1 MATNGLE
8 NMTPQEL
15 SFELQQGARFIV
27 YQYCIS
33 MVFLTL
39 KRPSKVVIVRP
50 GESRVTKSL
59 RFTLLSAVLGWW
71 GIPWGII
78 RTPQAI
84 ALNLKSKR
92 TNHLQD
98 HNNYLRSF
106 TLSVIGEL
114 ETYKGN
120 KEKLQQILMRQ
131 NRL

>member
-71 GIPWGII
+71 GIPWGPIYTI
-78 RTPQAI
+78 QSLWVNLKGGKDITDGIMQ
-84 ALNLKSKR
+84 ALN
-92 TNHLQD
+92 
-98 HNNYLRSF
+98 
-106 TLSVIGEL
+106 
-114 ETYKGN
+114 
-120 KEKLQQILMRQ
+120 RQ
-131 NRL
+131 AGKATAAAKA